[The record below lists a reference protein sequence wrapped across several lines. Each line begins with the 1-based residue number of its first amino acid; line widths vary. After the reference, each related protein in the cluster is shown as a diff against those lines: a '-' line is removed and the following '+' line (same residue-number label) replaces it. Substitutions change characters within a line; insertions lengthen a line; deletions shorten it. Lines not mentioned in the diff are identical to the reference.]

1 MLGGV
6 ATSLLV
12 SRGVQGPRVGG
23 PADDVVAVTGKSTE
37 TLPRLLDPAA
47 SLTPTRPA
55 PPRDPWLLRGPA
67 PLAENPKLQPDPGP
81 PAALAEHREVAAGK
95 CPEGMILVEGDYC
108 PVLGHVCLKELD
120 GEVERCAQYAAPPI
134 CEGSVQKK
142 RFCIDRFEY
151 PNLEGVRPAVMVSWH
166 EAQDACE
173 AEGKRL
179 CTGSEWT
186 LACEGSERVPY
197 PYGYTRDASA
207 CNIDRP
213 HADVDVAA
221 LENPRMVASEV
232 ARLDQRVPSG
242 QMTRCKSSYGVQ
254 DMTGNVDEWVVNE
267 KHFAPPARGVTSGR
281 SASARRDTNFPT
293 NTPPATGSATGGT
306 GSSLE
311 DSTADGRSSPADA
324 EAGSTGPALA
334 EAAAPSGSAPAGAGE
349 RPFISAL
356 KGGYWGPVRNR
367 CRATTTAH
375 NEWFRY
381 YEVGFRCCADAPR
394 RPAADLTDR
403 R

>member
-1 MLGGV
+1 MV
-6 ATSLLV
+6 
-12 SRGVQGPRVGG
+12 
-23 PADDVVAVTGKSTE
+23 
-37 TLPRLLDPAA
+37 
-47 SLTPTRPA
+47 
-55 PPRDPWLLRGPA
+55 
-67 PLAENPKLQPDPGP
+67 
-81 PAALAEHREVAAGK
+81 
-95 CPEGMILVEGDYC
+95 LVEGDYC
-108 PVLGHVCLKELD
+108 PVLGHVCLKRLE
-120 GEVERCAQYAAPPI
+120 GEVERCAEYAAPPI
-134 CEGSVQKK
+134 CEGPTQKK

-151 PNLEGVRPAVMVSWH
+151 PNMEGVRPAVMVSWH
-166 EAQDACE
+166 EAKAACE

-197 PYGYTRDASA
+197 PYGYTRDSTA

-213 HADVDVAA
+213 HPEVDAEALQEPRAVAA
-221 LENPRMVASEV
+221 EV

-267 KHFAPPARGVTSGR
+267 KHFGPPPS
-281 SASARRDTNFPT
+281 D
-293 NTPPATGSATGGT
+293 GS
-306 GSSLE
+306 
-311 DSTADGRSSPADA
+311 
-324 EAGSTGPALA
+324 
-334 EAAAPSGSAPAGAGE
+334 E

-381 YEVGFRCCADAPR
+381 YEVGFRCCSDDGRSPVAEQVAGR
-394 RPAADLTDR
+394 
-403 R
+403 

>member
-1 MLGGV
+1 MLGGL
-6 ATSLLV
+6 AASLAV
-12 SRGVQGPRVGG
+12 SVGARGALRHDPNT
-23 PADDVVAVTGKSTE
+23 DVIVVSSGKSAE
-37 TLPRLLDPAA
+37 TLPVLLNPAA
-47 SLTPTRPA
+47 SLAPVRRP
-55 PPRDPWLLRGPA
+55 PPANPWLVESPRP
-67 PLAENPKLQPDPGP
+67 PTDPTAH
-81 PAALAEHREVAAGK
+81 PAALSEPDPDDRGDT
-95 CPEGMILVEGDYC
+95 CPDGMVLVEGDYC
-108 PVLGHVCLKELD
+108 PLLGHVCLKRLE
-120 GEVERCAQYAAPPI
+120 GEVERCAEYAAPPI
-134 CEGSVQKK
+134 CDGPTQKK

-166 EAQDACE
+166 EAKDACE

-186 LACEGSERVPY
+186 LACEGSDRVPY
-197 PYGYTRDASA
+197 PYGYTRDSTA

-213 HADVDVAA
+213 HPEVDAQALQEPRAVAA
-221 LENPRMVASEV
+221 EV

-267 KHFAPPARGVTSGR
+267 KHF
-281 SASARRDTNFPT
+281 
-293 NTPPATGSATGGT
+293 
-306 GSSLE
+306 
-311 DSTADGRSSPADA
+311 
-324 EAGSTGPALA
+324 GPA
-334 EAAAPSGSAPAGAGE
+334 PSDGSE

-381 YEVGFRCCADAPR
+381 YEVGFRCCADS
-394 RPAADLTDR
+394 PATGAE
-403 R
+403 